1 MAGHSKWKQIKHYKA
16 AADAKRGALF
26 TKLIR
31 EITVAAKFGGGD
43 PNGNPRLRSAIEAA
57 RNASMPKD
65 NIERAIKKGTGELEG
80 VEYQEITYEGYGPG
94 GVALVIQ
101 ALTDNPNRTV
111 AEVRHRLS
119 RGGGSL
125 GSTNSVLWMFDR
137 KGQIYVDATKYDEDA
152 TMEAALDAG
161 AEDLKQDGEQFEI
174 TMAAKMGG
182 GDPAGNPRLRT
193 AIETAR
199 AASMPK
205 ENIERAIKKG
215 TGELEGV
222 DYQDVVYEGYGP
234 GGVAIMIFALTDNPT
249 RTVADVRHKLS
260 RGGGNLGSTNSVAF
274 MFDRK
279 GQLYVDA
286 NAYGEDAALE
296 KALEA
301 GAEDFA
307 REGDQYV
314 ITTEPNALHEVK
326 SALEAAGVAVTEEE
340 VAYIPKNTVQ
350 VAGETATQLLKLL
363 ESLEDLD
370 DVQKVAAN
378 FEMDA
383 DEMAAA

>member
-16 AADAKRGALF
+16 AADAKRGAQF

-31 EITVAAKFGGGD
+31 
-43 PNGNPRLRSAIEAA
+43 
-57 RNASMPKD
+57 
-65 NIERAIKKGTGELEG
+65 
-80 VEYQEITYEGYGPG
+80 
-94 GVALVIQ
+94 
-101 ALTDNPNRTV
+101 
-111 AEVRHRLS
+111 
-119 RGGGSL
+119 
-125 GSTNSVLWMFDR
+125 
-137 KGQIYVDATKYDEDA
+137 
-152 TMEAALDAG
+152 
-161 AEDLKQDGEQFEI
+161 EI

-205 ENIERAIKKG
+205 ENIERAVKKG

-222 DYQDVVYEGYGP
+222 DYQDVIYEGYGP

-260 RGGGNLGSTNSVAF
+260 RGGGNLGATNSVAF

-286 NAYGEDAALE
+286 TAYGEDATLE

-307 REGDQYV
+307 REDEQYV

-326 SALEAAGVAVTEEE
+326 TALEATGVAVTEAE

-350 VAGETATQLLKLL
+350 VSGETAEQLLKLL